1 MPTMVAIVLLGLQVC
16 SAFVVAPTAM
26 QRTPTISRAA
36 ASEISMGQVGA
47 PSFPA
52 PPPGTHATI
61 IFLRHGQSN
70 WNEANRFTG
79 WADVPLTTLGKN
91 EAAGAATAMWEAG
104 LNVDVAFCSLLTRAQ
119 QTLAIALKIM
129 GQEDVPINYSWRLNE
144 RMYGG
149 LTGLNKKETVAK
161 YGDDQVK
168 KWRRSYA
175 IPPPPIEKDSPYWP
189 GNDAK
194 YAHIPEDEIP
204 LSECLKDTVDRCLP
218 YWERSI
224 MPALKRGNTVLV
236 AAHGNSIR
244 GMLKYLD
251 NISDSAITELEIPTG
266 VPLVYRL
273 DKDLKVMPSPLAVAP
288 LTGHFLVDE
297 AELKRK
303 QEEVANQSKLRYGEI
318 PEPVGA
324 K

>member
-1 MPTMVAIVLLGLQVC
+1 
-16 SAFVVAPTAM
+16 
-26 QRTPTISRAA
+26 
-36 ASEISMGQVGA
+36 
-47 PSFPA
+47 
-52 PPPGTHATI
+52 
-61 IFLRHGQSN
+61 
-70 WNEANRFTG
+70 
-79 WADVPLTTLGKN
+79 
-91 EAAGAATAMWEAG
+91 
-104 LNVDVAFCSLLTRAQ
+104 
-119 QTLAIALKIM
+119 
-129 GQEDVPINYSWRLNE
+129 
-144 RMYGG
+144 
-149 LTGLNKKETVAK
+149 
-161 YGDDQVK
+161 
-168 KWRRSYA
+168 
-175 IPPPPIEKDSPYWP
+175 
-189 GNDAK
+189 
-194 YAHIPEDEIP
+194 
-204 LSECLKDTVDRCLP
+204 
-218 YWERSI
+218 

-273 DKDLKVMPSPLAVAP
+273 DKDLKVMPSPMAVAP